1 MRRIIEDLL
10 SFTNS
15 STTETSRSP
24 YDLWSILLDIE
35 GLYTHDYLNN
45 RLVRVEISNRKIL
58 SFTKKD
64 VIFNNFF
71 NSMMLNHENLYF

>member
-1 MRRIIEDLL
+1 M
-10 SFTNS
+10 SCKNS
-15 STTETSRSP
+15 STIETSRSP

-35 GLYTHDYLNN
+35 GLYTHDFLNN
-45 RLVRVEISNRKIL
+45 TLVCVEISNRKIL

-71 NSMMLNHENLYF
+71 NSIRLNHENLYF